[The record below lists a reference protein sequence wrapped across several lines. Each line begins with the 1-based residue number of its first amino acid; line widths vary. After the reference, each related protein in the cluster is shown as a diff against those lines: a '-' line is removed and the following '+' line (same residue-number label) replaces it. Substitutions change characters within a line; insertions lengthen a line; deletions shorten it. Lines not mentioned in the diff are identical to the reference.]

1 MEGTDPVNKKLVAA
15 LSGGAVLILTLSG
28 CSNEKKDEVNKD
40 LVAWAGKLCSDVPAL
55 KAKIDT
61 ASASIQKVSSNG
73 LPPKEVQQ
81 TLSQAFQA
89 QAEGYKGLA
98 DAISGAGAPPG
109 VENGATKQQNAV
121 QALTSLSTSYAGLK
135 TKTDALDT
143 KSEAKFSIGL
153 EAVAT
158 DLKGLKTS
166 DTALTDLETG
176 DVKRAMIEQDACK
189 QTAIP
194 APSIDPVTT
203 PAPTSSAPAASPSAS
218 KPAGGTASPSGAAAG

>member
-1 MEGTDPVNKKLVAA
+1 MNKKLVAA

-176 DVKRAMIEQDACK
+176 DVKRAMIEQDTCK

-218 KPAGGTASPSGAAAG
+218 KPTGGTASPSGAAAG

>member
-1 MEGTDPVNKKLVAA
+1 MNKKLVAA

-28 CSNEKKDEVNKD
+28 CSNEKNNEVNKD

-143 KSEAKFSIGL
+143 KSEAKFSVGL

-158 DLKGLKTS
+158 DLKTLKTS

-176 DVKRAMIEQDACK
+176 DVKRAMVEQDTCK
-189 QTAIP
+189 QTAVPTPP
-194 APSIDPVTT
+194 ADTSAT
-203 PAPTSSAPAASPSAS
+203 PSAPAVSPSAS
-218 KPAGGTASPSGAAAG
+218 KPAGSSASPSASTAG

>member
-109 VENGATKQQNAV
+109 VENGDALQQNAV

-143 KSEAKFSIGL
+143 KSEGKFSVGL
-153 EAVAT
+153 EAVAS
-158 DLKGLKTS
+158 DLKALKTS

-176 DVKRAMIEQDACK
+176 DVKRAMNEQATCK
-189 QTAIP
+189 QTAAP
-194 APSIDPVTT
+194 VAPPTPSAAPST
-203 PAPTSSAPAASPSAS
+203 PAASPSAS
-218 KPAGGTASPSGAAAG
+218 KPAAASPSASG

>member
-1 MEGTDPVNKKLVAA
+1 MNKKLVAA

-55 KAKIDT
+55 KAKIDA
-61 ASASIQKVSSNG
+61 ASASFQKVSSNG

-81 TLSQAFQA
+81 TLSKAFQD

-98 DAISGAGAPPG
+98 DAINSAGAPPG

-121 QALTSLSTSYAGLK
+121 QVLTSLSTSYAGLK
-135 TKTDALDT
+135 TKADALDV
-143 KSEAKFSIGL
+143 KNGGKFAVGL
-153 EAVAT
+153 EAVAS
-158 DLKGLKTS
+158 DIKALKTS

-176 DVKRAMIEQDACK
+176 DVKRAMIEQDTCR

-194 APSIDPVTT
+194 TPSIDPVTT
-203 PAPTSSAPAASPSAS
+203 PAPGTSAPAASPSAS
-218 KPAGGTASPSGAAAG
+218 KPAGGAASPSGAAGG